1 MAAGGGLHICRRGGG
16 GGGGSTYAGGG
27 GGGGGGTY
35 GGGGGN
41 YGSGGGYGGGSGY
54 PVVLDLA
61 GKGIKITPMSS
72 SNMFFDM
79 ANDGYQHHT
88 AWAGAGNG
96 VLVYDP
102 SGGAITQANQVNFT
116 LWDPSAKTDM
126 QALRDVFD
134 SNHDGVLNASDS
146 SWNSFRILVTNA
158 DGTTTLETLAQAGVT
173 SINLTPNTYTQA
185 FTDGSSIDGE
195 TTFTRTNGTTGTA
208 ATVTFAYDKASETV
222 QQTVT
227 HNGDGS
233 TTLVNA
239 AYNPDG
245 TLASASCNGIVF
257 AIVTTAP
264 RGQVIPAYS
273 YKVAEDKN
281 AVYCP
286 LSKVA

>member
-1 MAAGGGLHICRRGGG
+1 MMSNGTNLPGSPDNAAFDVNGYVDSHPLDFSNYSDPYASQIATINSGALDSSTSVSQDIPTTFTYANNTGGANIGDAIGEVAGGILNGVEGIFGEIASAVGGILDSIFGNSGGGGGGSTYGGGGGGG
-16 GGGGSTYAGGG
+16 GGGGSTYGGG

-35 GGGGGN
+35 GGGGGT

-134 SNHDGVLNASDS
+134 SNHDGVLNSSDFLLEQLP
-146 SWNSFRILVTNA
+146 NPCHQRRRHGR
-158 DGTTTLETLAQAGVT
+158 DGDLRLRQ
-173 SINLTPNTYTQA
+173 S
-185 FTDGSSIDGE
+185 
-195 TTFTRTNGTTGTA
+195 
-208 ATVTFAYDKASETV
+208 
-222 QQTVT
+222 
-227 HNGDGS
+227 
-233 TTLVNA
+233 
-239 AYNPDG
+239 
-245 TLASASCNGIVF
+245 
-257 AIVTTAP
+257 
-264 RGQVIPAYS
+264 
-273 YKVAEDKN
+273 
-281 AVYCP
+281 
-286 LSKVA
+286 